1 MHQISLPKDVL
12 FIQQAFRMVFSL
24 SLDGLRG
31 PLACMGF
38 QTFLAYLV
46 AVAVTPLLLV
56 LAMLLA
62 YLASELIQNSKHAYQ
77 PQIARATSPITGNN
91 SSFDDSLRE
100 SPRESGQL
108 SRKEMQSIAG
118 RRPGTTLDNSVSF
131 GQRLSSAFTSA
142 WLRALPCDGE
152 RDGRAGRVG

>member
-1 MHQISLPKDVL
+1 MCIRFPPPKDVL
-12 FIQQAFRMVFSL
+12 FIQQAFEWCSRFPLMVC
-24 SLDGLRG
+24 G

-91 SSFDDSLRE
+91 SSFDDSLRGK
-100 SPRESGQL
+100 P
-108 SRKEMQSIAG
+108 A
-118 RRPGTTLDNSVSF
+118 
-131 GQRLSSAFTSA
+131 
-142 WLRALPCDGE
+142 
-152 RDGRAGRVG
+152 